1 MNPELNQSKNKALN
15 NNNSITITNTNK
27 KLDKINTDTDID
39 KSTKSNTSKKDTYD
53 EALWLTCC

>member
-1 MNPELNQSKNKALN
+1 MNPELIQSKNKALT
-15 NNNSITITNTNK
+15 NNNSITNTNK
-27 KLDKINTDTDID
+27 KLDKINTDTD